1 MAKAGPPLSDVSV
14 QLSSELHPTLNQGL
28 LATSISSTSSRE
40 VWWLGSCGHEWL
52 QRVNLRVSRGYGC
65 TICSGKE
72 VLAGFNDLAS
82 RFPVIASQWSLEL
95 NDFPPTQ
102 VSSGSGKSFFWMC
115 QSGHSYRSPVSE
127 RIRQLKKGRLT
138 SCPFC
143 SNRRIDVGKND
154 LAAQW
159 PALIAEW
166 DFDKNDVD
174 PTTIPPGSR
183 MHVWWKCEKGHPYD
197 MTPFARTTNGQNCPV
212 CAGKRVIEGV
222 NDLATSYPEI
232 ADSWDYE
239 RNSGSKSPGS
249 VTAKSG
255 SKYWWLCSLSHSYQA
270 TVAHRTEGR
279 GCPYCAGKKLLTG
292 FNDLATKR
300 PEFVSLWSPQNEV
313 PPSNVLNGTAQIYA
327 WKCGLGHDWFAAPVW
342 VKGCPICANQVLL
355 PGFNDLASVNPVLA
369 EEWHP
374 TRNKP
379 LEADGVLA
387 GSGKHYWW
395 LCANGHSWRTSPNN
409 RLSTGC
415 PRCSL
420 GGYDQSKP
428 GILYFLRHPE
438 LRARKVG
445 ITNTDSKRLQRLERE
460 GWVVLGLWT
469 HENGL
474 IPLNTETL
482 VLRWLRQDLM
492 LPPYL
497 SKELMRS
504 TGGWS
509 ETFSDSEPSDSV
521 VHEFI
526 ELQIRKFDNKHGAQE
541 AVDN

>member
-1 MAKAGPPLSDVSV
+1 MPRAGLPLAAVSP
-14 QLSSELHPTLNQGL
+14 QLFSELHPSLNDGL
-28 LATSISSTSSRE
+28 LAKEVPSTSNLE

-65 TICSGKE
+65 TVCSGKE

-95 NDFPPTQ
+95 NDLSPTQ
-102 VSSGSGKSFFWMC
+102 VSAGSGKSFFWIC
-115 QSGHSYRSPVSE
+115 QHGHSYSSPVSE
-127 RIRQLKKGRLT
+127 RIRQFRKGRLT
-138 SCPFC
+138 SCPYC
-143 SNRRIDVGKND
+143 LNRKLGAGTND

-159 PALIAEW
+159 PALMEEW
-166 DFDKNDVD
+166 DFDKNEVV
-174 PTTIPPGSR
+174 PAAIPPGSKIR
-183 MHVWWKCEKGHPYD
+183 VWWKCGMGHPYD

-212 CAGKRVIEGV
+212 CAGKRVIAGV

-232 ADSWDYE
+232 AESWDYE

-255 SKYWWLCSLSHSYQA
+255 SKYWWLCSLGHRYQA

-279 GCPYCAGKKLLTG
+279 GCPYCAGKKLLSG

-300 PEFVSLWSPQNEV
+300 PHLVSLWSPENSV
-313 PPSNVLNGTAQIYA
+313 PPSLVLNGTGHIFA
-327 WKCGLGHDWFAAPVW
+327 WKCNLGHEWSAAPVW
-342 VKGCPICANQVLL
+342 VKGCPTCANQVLL
-355 PGFNDLASVNPVLA
+355 RGFNDLATVNPALA

-374 TRNKP
+374 TKNSP
-379 LEADGVLA
+379 LAPDGVLG

-409 RLSTGC
+409 RLRTGC

-428 GILYFLRHPE
+428 GILYLLRHPE
-438 LRARKVG
+438 LHARKVG
-445 ITNTDSKRLQRLERE
+445 ITNTDSDRLQRLQGE
-460 GWVVLGLWT
+460 GWLVLNLWT

-474 IPLNTETL
+474 IPLTAETL
-482 VLRWLRQDLM
+482 VLRWLRKELLLPPFLSKDLM
-492 LPPYL
+492 
-497 SKELMRS
+497 RN

-509 ETFSDSEPSDSV
+509 ETFSDSEPSDTEV
-521 VHEFI
+521 YEYI
-526 ELQIRKFDNKHGAQE
+526 ELQVRNYDSGHSENE
-541 AVDN
+541 VVDN